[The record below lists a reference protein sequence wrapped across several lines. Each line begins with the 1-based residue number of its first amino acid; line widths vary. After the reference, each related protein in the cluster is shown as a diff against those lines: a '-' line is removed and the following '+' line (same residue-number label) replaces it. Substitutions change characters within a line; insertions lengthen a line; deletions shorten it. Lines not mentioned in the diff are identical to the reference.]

1 MGKEL
6 LTLRDVSKY
15 YTSGQQ
21 VVMGLNGVSLSFCAG
36 EFVAITG
43 ESGSGK
49 STLAHVLGGFLPYES
64 GELLLDGKPTSHYD
78 SGDWERYRRDKISFI
93 SQNYGILPGS
103 TVLSNVVSALRLS
116 GMEKEE
122 AKTEAE
128 SILRKVELWELRK
141 RRAAKLSSGQKQRL
155 SIARALAKPA
165 PILLA
170 DEPTGNLDRENSEKV
185 IALLAEAARDRLV
198 ILITHEFEEAADC
211 ATRRIALQDGRV
223 TMDAALRELPAAPE
237 EKREPAPARKKELS
251 GYIAGVQLR
260 ARPVWCSIMALFFAL
275 TAFAVFAFL
284 GTFIVNTDD
293 SRTRLYDPT
302 AFPNGNKTRI
312 VAVRPDGADL
322 TQEDFDALLSV
333 EHVTSLERY
342 GYVTDIS
349 YFYRENKDVFYHY
362 NTLMTGGGFEA
373 EPKSVERSVTLEGSG
388 LFLKTVPLLAGEE
401 EFLTAGRLPE
411 TMYEV
416 VAVGDASMIGSRFP
430 VYICDTKNWNLAS
443 YLVFTVEVVGVTD
456 QGSHLYFSDELGR
469 SLTSY
474 VMQTQAA
481 EEINGMLGVVI
492 MPYEYDALIDERL
505 LISAEGVVNELPDY
519 YYYDEKNWPE
529 GVNTVVEE
537 GGQKLVLLGKA
548 EWYMDEEGH
557 MVQLAGAFDG
567 VELPLYDGYDGE
579 HYALELTVGNK
590 KETVTLVRPD
600 GTEEI
605 VTRETDETGIGF
617 LCAQRMYG
625 SYAFQR
631 MAGTEEGILYS
642 FWGDEAVGIH
652 GSTSYNAF
660 TVARDAFDLLVTAG
674 SGDQVS
680 LFMEDYAF
688 AERVLE
694 QVRALGYIA
703 VSPYA
708 NGATVISEE
717 LAAERMQTL
726 EICLLALAAV
736 VLLQIVVLRALFSVE
751 TENYSLLANLGLR
764 RRAARRSVLWQVL
777 LFALIGE
784 VMAASAVAV
793 CGHLEVER
801 VVTLLQYLPVPYAVL
816 TWAVHVA
823 LSLIAVLWIGSA
835 LSRQVYP
842 ATGTKSDLDLSSVEE
857 EVGA

>member
-6 LTLRDVSKY
+6 LELRDVSKY

-21 VVMGLNGVSLSFCAG
+21 VVMGLNSVSLSFRAG

-49 STLAHVLGGFLPYES
+49 STLAHVLGGFLTYES
-64 GELLLDGKPTSHYD
+64 GELLLDGRPTSHYD

-122 AKTEAE
+122 AKAEAE
-128 SILRKVELWELRK
+128 TILRKVELWELRK

-185 IALLAEAARDRLV
+185 IALLAEAARERLV
-198 ILITHEFEEAADC
+198 ILITHDFDEAADC
-211 ATRRIALQDGRV
+211 ATRRIVLQDGRV
-223 TMDAALRELPAAPE
+223 TMDAILRESPAVPE
-237 EKREPAPARKKELS
+237 EKKGAVPVHKKELS

-284 GTFIVNTDD
+284 GTFIVNLDD

-302 AFPNGNKTRI
+302 AFPNGNRNRI
-312 VAVRPDGADL
+312 VVVRPDGADM
-322 TQEDFDALLSV
+322 TQNDFDTLLSV
-333 EHVTSLERY
+333 NHVTSLERY

-349 YFYRENKDVFYHY
+349 YFYRENVDVFYHY
-362 NTLMTGGGFEA
+362 NTLMSGGGFDA
-373 EPKSVERSVTLEGSG
+373 EPKSVVRSVTLEGKG
-388 LFLKTVPLLAGEE
+388 LFLKTVPQQAGEA

-430 VYICDTKNWNLAS
+430 VYICDTKNWNLAT
-443 YLVFTVEVVGVTD
+443 YLLFTVEVVGVTD

-474 VMQTQAA
+474 VMQTEEA

-505 LISAEGVVNELPDY
+505 LTSAEGVVNELPAY
-519 YYYDEKNWPE
+519 YYYDEKGWPYDTDTTIDKL
-529 GVNTVVEE
+529 NRLVVPAGEE
-537 GGQKLVLLGKA
+537 F
-548 EWYMDEEGH
+548 
-557 MVQLAGAFDG
+557 AGIDI
-567 VELPLYDGYDGE
+567 PLYEGYDGE
-579 HYALELTVGNK
+579 NYSLELTVGNK
-590 KETVTLVRPD
+590 VETTVLTLPD

-605 VTRETDETGIGF
+605 ITKTTDELSIGF

-625 SYAFQR
+625 SFAFQR
-631 MAGTEEGILYS
+631 MGGTEEGILYS
-642 FWGDEAVGIH
+642 FWGDEAVGYH

-660 TVARDAFDLLVTAG
+660 TVAREAFDLLVTAG

-694 QVRALGYIA
+694 DVRALGYTA

-708 NGATVISEE
+708 NGTTVVSEE

-736 VLLQIVVLRALFSVE
+736 VLLQIVVLRAMFSVE
-751 TENYSLLANLGLR
+751 TESYSLLANLGLR
-764 RRAARRSVLWQVL
+764 RRAAKRSVLWQVL

-784 VMAASAVAV
+784 AVAVVAVAV
-793 CGHLEVER
+793 CSNLEVER
-801 VVTLLQYLPVPYAVL
+801 VVTLLQHLPVPYAIL
-816 TWAVHVA
+816 TWAVHVV
-823 LSLIAVLWIGSA
+823 LSLVAVLWIGSA

-842 ATGTKSDLDLSSVEE
+842 ATGTKSDLDLSCVEE